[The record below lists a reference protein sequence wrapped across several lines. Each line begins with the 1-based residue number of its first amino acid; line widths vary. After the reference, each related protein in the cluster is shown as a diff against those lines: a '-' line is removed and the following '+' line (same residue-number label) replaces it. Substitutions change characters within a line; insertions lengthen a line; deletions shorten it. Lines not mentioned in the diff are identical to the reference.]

1 MKNENL
7 PLEHTEEVRRRVL
20 DSAKTLLLQYGYA
33 KTTIRMIVEHS
44 GILTGSIYY
53 LFRNKEDI
61 FQSLF
66 LSVIKN
72 CITRIDH
79 YCAGESPAFK
89 YAAVCEV
96 ELKKMEED
104 ELIRDA
110 YFTGYSSKQIF
121 EQMVEQFMLLA
132 HHLFDGTAYEMDR
145 DTCYHRS
152 LLIKGAMRACIA
164 ELYFK
169 RNISPGASRKALIEM
184 ALTLF
189 GVDREQIQA
198 IQARILEQDELWK
211 TIAQQLVEA
220 PIQNI

>member
-1 MKNENL
+1 
-7 PLEHTEEVRRRVL
+7 
-20 DSAKTLLLQYGYA
+20 
-33 KTTIRMIVEHS
+33 
-44 GILTGSIYY
+44 
-53 LFRNKEDI
+53 
-61 FQSLF
+61 
-66 LSVIKN
+66 
-72 CITRIDH
+72 
-79 YCAGESPAFK
+79 
-89 YAAVCEV
+89 
-96 ELKKMEED
+96 MEED

-145 DTCYHRS
+145 DTCYRKS

-164 ELYFK
+164 ELYFQ
-169 RNISPGASRKALIEM
+169 RDISPGASRKALIEM